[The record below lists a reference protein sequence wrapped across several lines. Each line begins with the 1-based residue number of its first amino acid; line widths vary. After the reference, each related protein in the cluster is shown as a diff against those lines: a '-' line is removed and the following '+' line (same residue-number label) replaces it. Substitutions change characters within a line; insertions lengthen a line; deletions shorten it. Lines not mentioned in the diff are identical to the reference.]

1 MSAFDT
7 VLSRRTLATLA
18 PPFAVAAALSL
29 AASGWA
35 AANPGLAA
43 ILLCWI
49 VADALALG
57 TIAKHEAR
65 RPGAKALLGAFAL
78 ASLVLLIGPRGPVRD
93 AIMGVP
99 AVPLALGLTIFAYL
113 GWSGRKAWQVR
124 RGGGSME
131 DALAQI
137 LPRPLVALALAEA
150 RVLHLALLSW
160 RRPTDV
166 PEGATGFAYHR
177 YLAPMLWVL
186 LTLQMIELSVV
197 PLLVML
203 WSPTVAWVLLALS
216 VWGVL
221 WIVAL
226 FKSLR
231 LRPVLLTDKG
241 VRVRAGLL
249 IDVLVPF
256 DRIAAVRGPSDA
268 AEVKAKT
275 TLNAALLAW
284 PDIVFD
290 LHEPMRVSGP
300 LGRERLVDKGAFKL
314 DDPAAFHEQ
323 LSRLR

>member
-160 RRPTDV
+160 RKPADV

-197 PLLVML
+197 HLLVML

-216 VWGVL
+216 VWGGR
-221 WIVAL
+221 W
-226 FKSLR
+226 S
-231 LRPVLLTDKG
+231 KG
-241 VRVRAGLL
+241 G
-249 IDVLVPF
+249 
-256 DRIAAVRGPSDA
+256 
-268 AEVKAKT
+268 EV
-275 TLNAALLAW
+275 
-284 PDIVFD
+284 
-290 LHEPMRVSGP
+290 S
-300 LGRERLVDKGAFKL
+300 
-314 DDPAAFHEQ
+314 
-323 LSRLR
+323 